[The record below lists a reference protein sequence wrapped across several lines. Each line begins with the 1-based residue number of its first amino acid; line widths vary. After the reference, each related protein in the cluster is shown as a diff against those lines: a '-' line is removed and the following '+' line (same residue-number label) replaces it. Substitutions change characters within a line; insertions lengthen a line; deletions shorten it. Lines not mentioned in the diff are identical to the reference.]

1 MKLIST
7 TETAKSGT
15 TSITLIVQSV
25 HGQVIASHAA
35 NTIAAAVD
43 KIAAT
48 NVNMIYIVDLEA
60 VESRYTGQWK
70 SHVPA
75 LLKKAGHNVQ
85 VICGPTDIPNATT
98 PGAFLNFGGT
108 NIYKSAQVE
117 QMGRLFCDGAVR
129 PGDHFIFTDAW
140 HPGIIN
146 LKYMSELLGIP
157 VTTHGLWHA
166 GSYDPQDFLGRLVGD
181 KPWVRHAEKSFFHA
195 FDHNYFA
202 TQFHIDMFGNNLLD
216 TNMGT
221 MYNYKESKK
230 IVQTGWPMEYMQDTL
245 APYKGMKKRD
255 MILFPH
261 RIAPEKQVE
270 IFRDL
275 ATHLPQYE
283 FVVCQDKQLT
293 KHEYHTL
300 LGEAKMVFSANL
312 QETLGIS
319 WYEGAIVDA
328 IPMVPDRLSYSEMAF
343 DNFKYPSKW
352 TENWNSYNVYRPD
365 ICRDII
371 THMDNYTTR
380 LPIIAKQVESLHDNF
395 FSATQLLNRL
405 V

>member
-1 MKLIST
+1 MTVFL
-7 TETAKSGT
+7 
-15 TSITLIVQSV
+15 
-25 HGQVIASHAA
+25 
-35 NTIAAAVD
+35 
-43 KIAAT
+43 
-48 NVNMIYIVDLEA
+48 VDLEA
-60 VESRYTGQWK
+60 VETRYTGQWK
-70 SHVPA
+70 THVPE
-75 LLKKAGHNVQ
+75 LLRKAGHNVQ
-85 VICGPTDIPNATT
+85 IISGPEDIPSATT

-117 QMGRLFCDGAVR
+117 QMGRLFCSGSVH

-181 KPWVRHAEKSFFHA
+181 KPWVRNAEKSFYHA

-202 TQFHIDMFGNNLLD
+202 TKFHIEMFVHNLLSID
-216 TNMGT
+216 FETATPSYINRG
-221 MYNYKESKK
+221 K
-230 IVQTGWPMEYMQDTL
+230 IVRTGWPMEYFQDTL

-275 ATHLPQYE
+275 AKHLPQYE
-283 FVVCQDKQLT
+283 FVVCQDQQLT

-319 WYEGAIVDA
+319 WYEGAVVDA

-343 DNFKYPSKW
+343 DTFKYPSQW
-352 TENWNSYNVYRPD
+352 TENFEAYDASRPV
-365 ICRDII
+365 ICNKII
-371 THMDNYTTR
+371 QYMNHYEQFVPQVR
-380 LPIIAKQVESLHDNF
+380 KQTEALHEHF
-395 FSATQLLNRL
+395 FSAKQLIDNIC
-405 V
+405 

>member
-1 MKLIST
+1 MSKIFLI
-7 TETAKSGT
+7 
-15 TSITLIVQSV
+15 
-25 HGQVIASHAA
+25 
-35 NTIAAAVD
+35 
-43 KIAAT
+43 
-48 NVNMIYIVDLEA
+48 DLEA
-60 VESRYTGQWK
+60 VETRYTGEWK
-70 SHVPA
+70 THVPQM
-75 LLKKAGHNVQ
+75 LRNAGHDVT
-85 VICGPTDIPNATT
+85 IISGPTDIPSATT

-108 NIYKSAQVE
+108 NIYKAKQVE
-117 QMGRLFCDGAVR
+117 QLGRLFCAGTVQ

-140 HPGIIN
+140 HPGIVN

-181 KPWVRHAEKSFFHA
+181 KPWVRHAEQSFFHA

-202 TQFHIDMFGNNLLD
+202 TNFHIQLFANSFKEGSWNDWIDNNIAS
-216 TNMGT
+216 G
-221 MYNYKESKK
+221 K
-230 IVQTGWPMEYMQDTL
+230 IVRTGWPMEYFKDIL
-245 APYKGMKKRD
+245 KPYKGMKKRD

-283 FVVCQDKQLT
+283 FVVCQDRQLT

-300 LGEAKMVFSANL
+300 LGQAKMVFSANL

-319 WYEGAIVDA
+319 WYEGAVVDA

-343 DNFKYPSKW
+343 DTFKYPSKW
-352 TENWNSYNVYRPD
+352 TESFDAYTVYRPD
-365 ICRDII
+365 ICRTIM
-371 THMDNYTTR
+371 THMDYYDTR
-380 LPIIAKQVESLHDNF
+380 LPQIAKQVEALHDNF
-395 FSATQLLNRL
+395 FSANGLLNKL
-405 V
+405 